1 MNNQDLDFEFTRI
14 DYAKSNKSSA
24 IDLKYLMKSSK
35 DLNKTNNVSGEF
47 GRVKL

>member
-1 MNNQDLDFEFTRI
+1 MNNQDPEFEFTRI

-24 IDLKYLMKSSK
+24 VDLKYLMKSSK
-35 DLNKTNNVSGEF
+35 DLNKIDNVSGDF